1 MLARLG
7 WSGCAVALA
16 LGISFVTGLIP
27 KWGQWYSVNMA
38 YRRQTEALLS
48 GALALD
54 SDPRKLGYDMAWAE
68 GGVQQVWGLGVPSWR
83 LPFELVAKLSGHD
96 GFPDRLALA
105 AAMALLIYA
114 LLRLP
119 APLPSEESSHN
130 AKPEKIAGALLLIL
144 FPPLLTLCRTHFD
157 VYEEAQ
163 AYMYLAG
170 IALFAAT
177 LWFFRRPTLGH
188 YAFLG
193 ALSGLVAFV
202 RPTLLCYGFVST
214 FLAWLLTRLQDWNRA
229 RSWVAPGFFGLG
241 CGLLFLTNA
250 YRFGSGLEFGHQLNL
265 NVHLPMMYAT
275 RFEESH
281 GRGAAVSKDHGT
293 LFLSVPGAQRDPL
306 LRWIHASDLA
316 GPGASYPL
324 A

>member
-1 MLARLG
+1 
-7 WSGCAVALA
+7 
-16 LGISFVTGLIP
+16 
-27 KWGQWYSVNMA
+27 
-38 YRRQTEALLS
+38 
-48 GALALD
+48 
-54 SDPRKLGYDMAWAE
+54 
-68 GGVQQVWGLGVPSWR
+68 
-83 LPFELVAKLSGHD
+83 
-96 GFPDRLALA
+96 
-105 AAMALLIYA
+105 
-114 LLRLP
+114 
-119 APLPSEESSHN
+119 
-130 AKPEKIAGALLLIL
+130 
-144 FPPLLTLCRTHFD
+144 
-157 VYEEAQ
+157 
-163 AYMYLAG
+163 MYLAG

-214 FLAWLLTRLQDWNRA
+214 FLAWLLTRLRVWNRA

-316 GPGASYPL
+316 GPGANYPL

>member
-1 MLARLG
+1 MLAWLG

-27 KWGQWYSVNMA
+27 KWGKWYSVNMA

-119 APLPSEESSHN
+119 APLPSEKSSHN
-130 AKPEKIAGALLLIL
+130 AKPEKIVGAL
-144 FPPLLTLCRTHFD
+144 
-157 VYEEAQ
+157 
-163 AYMYLAG
+163 
-170 IALFAAT
+170 
-177 LWFFRRPTLGH
+177 
-188 YAFLG
+188 FL
-193 ALSGLVAFV
+193 
-202 RPTLLCYGFVST
+202 
-214 FLAWLLTRLQDWNRA
+214 
-229 RSWVAPGFFGLG
+229 
-241 CGLLFLTNA
+241 
-250 YRFGSGLEFGHQLNL
+250 
-265 NVHLPMMYAT
+265 
-275 RFEESH
+275 
-281 GRGAAVSKDHGT
+281 
-293 LFLSVPGAQRDPL
+293 
-306 LRWIHASDLA
+306 
-316 GPGASYPL
+316 
-324 A
+324 